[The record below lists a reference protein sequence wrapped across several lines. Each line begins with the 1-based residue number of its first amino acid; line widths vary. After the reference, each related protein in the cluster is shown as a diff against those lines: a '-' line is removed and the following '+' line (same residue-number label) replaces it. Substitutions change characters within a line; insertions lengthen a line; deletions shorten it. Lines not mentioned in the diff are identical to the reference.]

1 MERRLGFSLLFV
13 LLLDI
18 VAVCVHQLPQIT
30 IYTSQSLA
38 TARIT
43 VFAVFLGL
51 MILSRP
57 KWYSSRFATL
67 LFAGLLVE
75 LVIYFR
81 PVPIDQ
87 SGIGEAA
94 AGFLPFW
101 LSMSL
106 LNIVIIPAAVIL
118 LVYGFVYREKTYF
131 IIFAAG
137 YLVLLAFLFPFEQIC
152 RWAAYSLM

>member
-1 MERRLGFSLLFV
+1 MLLGMAAFG
-13 LLLDI
+13 I
-18 VAVCVHQLPQIT
+18 HQFAQVT

-38 TARIT
+38 MGRI
-43 VFAVFLGL
+43 VMFAVFLGL
-51 MILSRP
+51 MILSWP
-57 KWYSSRFATL
+57 KWYSSRLATL

-81 PVPIDQ
+81 PVPIDP

-94 AGFLPFW
+94 PGFLPFW
-101 LSMSL
+101 LEICL
-106 LNIVIIPAAVIL
+106 LNILIIPAAVIL
-118 LVYGFVYREKTYF
+118 LIYGFVYREKTYF